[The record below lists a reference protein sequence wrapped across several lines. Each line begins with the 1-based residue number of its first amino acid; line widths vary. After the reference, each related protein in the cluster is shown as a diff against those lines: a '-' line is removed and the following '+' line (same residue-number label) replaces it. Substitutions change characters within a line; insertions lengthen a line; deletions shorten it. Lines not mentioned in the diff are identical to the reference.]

1 MKFIFFK
8 NKKKLPCHQTLK
20 HKGKQCFVGMQA
32 QISSEQTNTLS
43 FCPRSCCSN
52 LKQPQSGIN
61 IRMQACASPVGTR
74 DAGGAGGAGGPGGVC
89 RRDI

>member
-1 MKFIFFK
+1 MR
-8 NKKKLPCHQTLK
+8 
-20 HKGKQCFVGMQA
+20 KGNNVLLESKA
-32 QISSEQTNTLS
+32 QRSSEQTNTLS

-61 IRMQACASPVGTR
+61 TRMQVCASPVGDE
-74 DAGGAGGAGGPGGVC
+74 DAGGAGGPDGAGGAGGVC